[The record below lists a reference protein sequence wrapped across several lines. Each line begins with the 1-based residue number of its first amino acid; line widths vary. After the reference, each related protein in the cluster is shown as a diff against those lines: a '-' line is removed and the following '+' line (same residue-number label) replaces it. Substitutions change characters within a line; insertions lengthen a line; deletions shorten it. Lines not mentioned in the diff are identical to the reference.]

1 MTFCYISLTLFSFV
15 GNDDIQPVCLPLHGD
30 KEAIRA
36 GLTLKLT
43 GWGLMGSSEGII
55 NKQTAGSQV
64 KYSPFLFEN
73 KIGMMIT
80 FSRRFSKKA

>member
-1 MTFCYISLTLFSFV
+1 MALLISLLPEINCYKPKNCSLTFCYISLTLFSFV

-55 NKQTAGSQV
+55 NKETAG
-64 KYSPFLFEN
+64 
-73 KIGMMIT
+73 
-80 FSRRFSKKA
+80 